1 MANFARGIR
10 KLAMLQLLLLAAT
23 SVVFFMISGVF
34 QAVSAGCGGLIAMTN
49 VLLLEWRR
57 RQADNGRALSAGE
70 SLRLLYRTALQRFVL
85 IALLFALAL
94 GGLQLDPVALISGF
108 IMGLMALVFTET
120 RRTD

>member
-1 MANFARGIR
+1 MANSARGIR
-10 KLAMLQLLLLAAT
+10 KLAILQLLLLAAT
-23 SVVFFMISGVF
+23 SVVFFMIYGVF

-57 RQADNGRALSAGE
+57 RRADSGRALSAGE
-70 SLRLLYRTALQRFVL
+70 SLRLLYRTALERFVL

-94 GGLQLDPVALISGF
+94 GVLQLDPVALISGF
-108 IMGLMALVFTET
+108 IMGQVALVFTET

>member
-1 MANFARGIR
+1 MANSARGIR
-10 KLAMLQLLLLAAT
+10 KLAILQLLLLAAT
-23 SVVFFMISGVF
+23 SVVFFMIYGVF

-57 RQADNGRALSAGE
+57 RRADSGRALSAGE
-70 SLRLLYRTALQRFVL
+70 SLRLLYRTALERFVL

-94 GGLQLDPVALISGF
+94 GAMQLDPVALISGF
-108 IMGLMALVFTET
+108 IMGQVALVFTET

>member
-1 MANFARGIR
+1 
-10 KLAMLQLLLLAAT
+10 
-23 SVVFFMISGVF
+23 
-34 QAVSAGCGGLIAMTN
+34 MTN

-57 RQADNGRALSAGE
+57 RQADSGRALSAGE